1 MIILSAFELGIIAAP
16 RSMQGTA
23 IGIVF
28 IIEGLSNLVSLGAI
42 YSPKAPMAIAV
53 YSAAHYYVG
62 IGLNLVGMVAVILI
76 HRKWK
81 WHILAEERS

>member
-1 MIILSAFELGIIAAP
+1 
-16 RSMQGTA
+16 MQGTA

-42 YSPKAPMAIAV
+42 YSPKAPKAIAV
-53 YSAAHYYVG
+53 YSDAHYYVG

-81 WHILAEERS
+81 WHILAEE